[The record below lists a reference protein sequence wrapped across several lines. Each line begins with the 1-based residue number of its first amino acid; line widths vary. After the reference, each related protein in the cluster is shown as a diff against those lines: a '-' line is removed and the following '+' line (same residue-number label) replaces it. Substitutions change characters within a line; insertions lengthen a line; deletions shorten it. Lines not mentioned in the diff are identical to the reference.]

1 MIDENKLY
9 LYTDDVGIPYEDG
22 ERPRPR
28 TPEDDDFDVRLFKEL
43 DLILTEEA
51 RAEIQ
56 EEIREKYMLAN
67 QAWIELEK
75 DSKTSVLCPKC
86 NTHPKLIMDGN
97 RSKIKCECGYIYD
110 AETYL

>member
-1 MIDENKLY
+1 MIDENKLH
-9 LYTDDVGIPYEDG
+9 LYTDDVGIPYEKDKN
-22 ERPRPR
+22 PFPR
-28 TPEDDDFDVRLFKEL
+28 TARDDEIEAAFIKEFG
-43 DLILTEEA
+43 LILAEEA

-86 NTHPKLIMDGN
+86 NTHPKLITDGN